1 MRLLLIEDDT
11 ELIDQIKP
19 QLQKAGF
26 AVEVALTGVD
36 GEFLAKEES
45 FDGIILDLG
54 LPKRPG
60 LEVLSNLR
68 VAEVDTPIVILT
80 ARDSWQE
87 KVDGLKLGA
96 DDYLTKPFHFEELQ
110 ARIEAVMRRN
120 QGRADNTL
128 VCQGVTLNIDTQQ
141 ARDALGRTIELTG
154 KEFRLLRYLFTHAG
168 KIVSKTELSEHV
180 YEEEMLKDSNVIE
193 VYINRLRQY
202 FGKDFIETKRGQ
214 GYVVQLD
221 KSN

>member
-1 MRLLLIEDDT
+1 MRLLLIEDDLD
-11 ELIDQIKP
+11 LINQLRP
-19 QLQKAGF
+19 QLQKSGF
-26 AVEVALTGVD
+26 AVEVAQDGID
-36 GEFLAKEES
+36 GEFLAQEES
-45 FDGIILDLG
+45 FDGIVLDLG

-68 VAEVDTPIVILT
+68 NAGIDTPIVILT

-87 KVDGLKLGA
+87 KVDGLKHGA

-110 ARIEAVMRRN
+110 ARLEAVMRRN
-120 QGRADNTL
+120 QARADNTL
-128 VCQGVTLNIDTQQ
+128 ICQGVRLDVDTQQ
-141 ARDALGRTIELTG
+141 AVDAAGQTISLTG
-154 KEFRLLRYLFTHAG
+154 KEFRLLRYLITHAG

-214 GYVVQLD
+214 GYIVQLD
-221 KSN
+221 ESN

>member
-1 MRLLLIEDDT
+1 MRLLLIEDDI
-11 ELIDQIKP
+11 ELINQLRP
-19 QLQKAGF
+19 QLQKTGF
-26 AVEVALTGVD
+26 AVEVAQDGVD
-36 GEFLAKEES
+36 GEFLAQEES

-68 VAEVDTPIVILT
+68 GAGVDTPIVILT

-87 KVDGLKLGA
+87 KVDGLKHGA

-128 VCQGVTLNIDTQQ
+128 VCRGVTLNVDTQQ
-141 ARDALGRTIELTG
+141 ATDAAGQSISLTG
-154 KEFRLLRYLFTHAG
+154 KEFRLLRYLITHAG
-168 KIVSKTELSEHV
+168 KIVSKSELSEHV

-202 FGKDFIETKRGQ
+202 FGKEFIETKRGQ
-214 GYVVQLD
+214 GYIVQLD
-221 KSN
+221 ASE